1 MSNTDESTTQVRI
14 RRVPKIPVFI
24 VGGAILGEIVTI
36 ILTASFPADPSVGFG
51 AILGYFSIYGVTAGV
66 AFGAI
71 VAIVLDRILARRAK
85 TLTATVDILEPEDE
99 AVESVELPA
108 TELPTADA
116 PDAGA
121 SN

>member
-1 MSNTDESTTQVRI
+1 VSNTDESTTQVRI